1 MVLGVVSKL
10 DRSII
15 LYGIKYGPWYQP
27 ILAHTATTHHS
38 FRGSFSAVSKPIFA
52 TKYAFFSIFRDLQ
65 DGLAKFSQKLQNFGE
80 FRKILQNFTKFCK
93 FLQIF
98 KNVDK
103 KCKFLQNF
111 CRILQNVLVHFVDLE
126 KCLKNAYLV
135 AKIGFDTAENRSL
148 K

>member
-15 LYGIKYGPWYQP
+15 LGSIKNGSWYQA

-80 FRKILQNFTKFCK
+80 FRKNLQKF
-93 FLQIF
+93 
-98 KNVDK
+98 
-103 KCKFLQNF
+103 
-111 CRILQNVLVHFVDLE
+111 
-126 KCLKNAYLV
+126 
-135 AKIGFDTAENRSL
+135 AKIYKVLQRF
-148 K
+148 